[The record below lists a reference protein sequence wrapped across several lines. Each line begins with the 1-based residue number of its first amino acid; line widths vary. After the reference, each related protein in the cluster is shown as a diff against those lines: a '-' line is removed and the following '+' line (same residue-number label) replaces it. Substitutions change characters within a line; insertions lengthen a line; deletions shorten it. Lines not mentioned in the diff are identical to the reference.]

1 MNKPIIIGAGVTLAA
16 LGITPYFIGNGIEQ
30 NVTDI
35 VTELNKQAVYSANIK
50 SYQKGWFSTTAEIEI
65 GIDVNAL
72 VAAQQMGN
80 SNLSSEDNPSITAT
94 LEAHHGPL
102 YFGNGQGIG
111 RAHYTVSINGD
122 KLREYAQWDA
132 TKPAYVNEGVI
143 GLFGGISYTDEIP
156 AMTATDEESGIN
168 FLFSG
173 YKGEATT
180 QGEEVVYKST
190 GESLSIGADEFSV
203 NMKSLSVDMSYAGD
217 LVRAVQG
224 ELFDS
229 KMTASV
235 ASIEVAGFEPGAN
248 VAIDNLTLVA
258 NTDIN
263 NDEKTANVY
272 VEYAIEKLV
281 GPEIDASDMTLGVA
295 INNLST
301 DFLKAYQDFSN
312 ESLMLPADEM
322 TAKMMA
328 FFEDNAL
335 SQLTAEPEINI
346 TKLSATL
353 PEGSFNAHA
362 NTKLVGITALPET
375 MADIGYWVTHL
386 LADAKVTA
394 DKAFAESVTSGYMV
408 SQIMAS
414 PQAQDMTQEE
424 VEAAAKQQVPMML
437 DVFTQQGFI
446 KETEGGYET
455 VVELKDGKA
464 NINGTPI
471 PLPFAPQ

>member
-65 GIDVNAL
+65 GIDVNSL

-80 SNLSSEDNPSITAT
+80 SNLSPEDNPSITAT
-94 LEAHHGPL
+94 LVAHHGPL

-203 NMKSLSVDMSYAGD
+203 NMKSLSECI
-217 LVRAVQG
+217 L
-224 ELFDS
+224 
-229 KMTASV
+229 
-235 ASIEVAGFEPGAN
+235 SI
-248 VAIDNLTLVA
+248 I
-258 NTDIN
+258 NTSQ
-263 NDEKTANVY
+263 T
-272 VEYAIEKLV
+272 
-281 GPEIDASDMTLGVA
+281 
-295 INNLST
+295 
-301 DFLKAYQDFSN
+301 
-312 ESLMLPADEM
+312 SL
-322 TAKMMA
+322 
-328 FFEDNAL
+328 
-335 SQLTAEPEINI
+335 LTA
-346 TKLSATL
+346 
-353 PEGSFNAHA
+353 GSSFPCRRSWH
-362 NTKLVGITALPET
+362 TTGCSRGSSWCSRKES
-375 MADIGYWVTHL
+375 WVPR
-386 LADAKVTA
+386 
-394 DKAFAESVTSGYMV
+394 SQV
-408 SQIMAS
+408 SN
-414 PQAQDMTQEE
+414 P
-424 VEAAAKQQVPMML
+424 
-437 DVFTQQGFI
+437 
-446 KETEGGYET
+446 
-455 VVELKDGKA
+455 
-464 NINGTPI
+464 
-471 PLPFAPQ
+471 